1 MSRSRRFEQRI
12 NIERAALE
20 IINTSELASEEQ
32 LAGLT
37 AAAIESWTNRIK
49 DRHDEGQVA
58 RLRETLISIATET
71 GLLSDNSRAV
81 FSSSAAHDNQTI
93 DSLLGALTTQ
103 CGLQPAS

>member
-20 IINTSELASEEQ
+20 IVNTSQIAYREQ

-37 AAAIESWTNRIK
+37 AAAIESWAHRVK
-49 DRHDEGQVA
+49 DWHEGEQVT
-58 RLRETLISIATET
+58 RLRQTLTALATET

-81 FSSSAAHDNQTI
+81 FSSGTQHDSQTVV
-93 DSLLGALTTQ
+93 SLLASLKSQ
-103 CGLQPAS
+103 CSISGR